1 MAHGLSCSTAFGPW
15 TRDRTRVPC
24 ISRRILTPEP
34 PGKPFLTLYNGCLL
48 WFFSKKNKY
57 KYPNVKCPLEADE
70 ADTAGRSPVRKDFP
84 LDVSFLDT
92 EASLA
97 LEHVV

>member
-1 MAHGLSCSTAFGPW
+1 MSPASAGGFLALS
-15 TRDRTRVPC
+15 R
-24 ISRRILTPEP
+24 
-34 PGKPFLTLYNGCLL
+34 PGKPFLSLYSGCLL

-97 LEHVV
+97 LENVV